1 MKKLIFCLVIVL
13 TAFAAFGCGDDDQ
26 KDDQKDQSQQE
37 QEGTVTGGW
46 EVNTDYGKS
55 NFPDDAADAFSKFVD
70 EINDELTP
78 VAYIGFEEDKE
89 DGDKTYEYIAYSK
102 TDKELQAVSVEINKY
117 GKPDIGDIQS
127 FDITKYTEGDGADQS
142 VSDNDGFVIPDD
154 YAGSSIPKDVQ
165 KVFLSSAK
173 TLDGNALNAIA
184 YLGSQVVNGSNY
196 AMLCV
201 GETVTE
207 QPVKNVQLVVV
218 NQDSSGK
225 CSVVN
230 INTLD
235 LEMILEDDND
245 DDDEEG
251 DD

>member
-1 MKKLIFCLVIVL
+1 M
-13 TAFAAFGCGDDDQ
+13 
-26 KDDQKDQSQQE
+26 
-37 QEGTVTGGW
+37 
-46 EVNTDYGKS
+46 
-55 NFPDDAADAFSKFVD
+55 
-70 EINDELTP
+70 
-78 VAYIGFEEDKE
+78 
-89 DGDKTYEYIAYSK
+89 
-102 TDKELQAVSVEINKY
+102 
-117 GKPDIGDIQS
+117 
-127 FDITKYTEGDGADQS
+127 
-142 VSDNDGFVIPDD
+142 
-154 YAGSSIPKDVQ
+154 
-165 KVFLSSAK
+165 
-173 TLDGNALNAIA
+173 NAIA

>member
-1 MKKLIFCLVIVL
+1 
-13 TAFAAFGCGDDDQ
+13 
-26 KDDQKDQSQQE
+26 
-37 QEGTVTGGW
+37 
-46 EVNTDYGKS
+46 
-55 NFPDDAADAFSKFVD
+55 
-70 EINDELTP
+70 
-78 VAYIGFEEDKE
+78 
-89 DGDKTYEYIAYSK
+89 
-102 TDKELQAVSVEINKY
+102 
-117 GKPDIGDIQS
+117 
-127 FDITKYTEGDGADQS
+127 
-142 VSDNDGFVIPDD
+142 
-154 YAGSSIPKDVQ
+154 
-165 KVFLSSAK
+165 
-173 TLDGNALNAIA
+173 
-184 YLGSQVVNGSNY
+184 
-196 AMLCV
+196 MLCV